1 MRAAECSFCQ
11 HTNPP
16 DAKFCNS
23 CGAPLYLV
31 PCPHCGALNEITAS
45 ACHQCART
53 LQGRTD
59 LAVPPPPRVRKSAGA
74 GSGASAAGTP
84 DASPRPLTSEELDSG
99 VQTFATLQRLRQLLD
114 QSDSDATTVNPALG
128 IRNLQRLR
136 QLLDQ
141 SDSDATTVNP
151 ALGIPN
157 PPAPRGAHGAA
168 EDDSAGPRRFPV
180 SAVTEP
186 SAPRAEPRAAH
197 RGRLAVMIGAV
208 ALGVFA
214 ASAYYAYRSVAD
226 TRAVPIADK
235 AGDAGAPVA
244 TGIVVEPPVLA
255 APASP
260 TPAAVVA
267 PAVAPSAAPASTVPP
282 VRPGTAIPGEAGRPE
297 TGPPARSTAATADQ
311 HRSGT
316 EAKDSSS
323 GVAAAAPAAVPRP
336 RTSEAAAGFE
346 LQQPRVGPCT
356 EAVAALGLCKREPT
370 QGRE

>member
-1 MRAAECSFCQ
+1 MPV
-11 HTNPP
+11 T
-16 DAKFCNS
+16 
-23 CGAPLYLV
+23 
-31 PCPHCGALNEITAS
+31 S
-45 ACHQCART
+45 AR
-53 LQGRTD
+53 
-59 LAVPPPPRVRKSAGA
+59 
-74 GSGASAAGTP
+74 GT
-84 DASPRPLTSEELDSG
+84 RE
-99 VQTFATLQRLRQLLD
+99 
-114 QSDSDATTVNPALG
+114 
-128 IRNLQRLR
+128 
-136 QLLDQ
+136 
-141 SDSDATTVNP
+141 
-151 ALGIPN
+151 PN
-157 PPAPRGAHGAA
+157 T
-168 EDDSAGPRRFPV
+168 GPR
-180 SAVTEP
+180 T
-186 SAPRAEPRAAH
+186 AH
-197 RGRLAVMIGAV
+197 RGRLAVMIGAA

-214 ASAYYAYRSVAD
+214 ASAYYAYRWVAD

-244 TGIVVEPPVLA
+244 TGIVVDPPVLA

-282 VRPGTAIPGEAGRPE
+282 VRPGTAIPGDASRPE

-311 HRSGT
+311 RRSGT